1 METIGIKEQ
10 FIELRARG
18 YSYDKIAKELGK
30 AKQTLIDWG
39 KELDAEIANRKALEL
54 EVLYEEQLL
63 LKEAR
68 LKRLGGILT
77 RLEGELNKRELSD
90 LSTDKLLD
98 LYLRYIDKVEAEYL
112 EPVFKSTEEINAEYT
127 ENRYMKKLIM
137 D

>member
-39 KELDAEIANRKALEL
+39 KDLETEIANRKAIEL
-54 EVLYEEQLL
+54 EALYEEHFLQ
-63 LKEAR
+63 KEAR

-77 RLEGELNKRELSD
+77 RLEGEINKRD
-90 LSTDKLLD
+90 LSKLGTDKLLD
-98 LYLRYIDKVEAEYL
+98 LYLRYIDKIEGEYL
-112 EPVFKSTEEINAEYT
+112 EPVFKSSDEIQAEKTEKG
-127 ENRYMKKLIM
+127 YMKKLYV

>member
-39 KELDAEIANRKALEL
+39 KDLNTEIANRKALEL
-54 EVLYEEQLL
+54 EVLYEEHFLQ
-63 LKEAR
+63 KEAKI
-68 LKRLGGILT
+68 KRLGNILT
-77 RLEGELNKRELSD
+77 RLEGEIEKRDLTNLN
-90 LSTDKLLD
+90 TDKLLD
-98 LYLRYIDKVEAEYL
+98 LYLRYIDKIEVEYL
-112 EPVFKSTEEINAEYT
+112 EPVFKSSEEISAENAEKA
-127 ENRYMKKLIM
+127 YMKKLFI

>member
-77 RLEGELNKRELSD
+77 RLEGDLNKRELSD

>member
-1 METIGIKEQ
+1 METMETKEQ

-18 YSYDKIAKELGK
+18 YSYDKIAKQLGK

-39 KELDAEIANRKALEL
+39 KELDAEISNRKALEL
-54 EVLYEEQLL
+54 EALYEEQLL

-77 RLEGELNKRELSD
+77 RLEGEIEKRD
-90 LSTDKLLD
+90 LSNLNTDKLLD
-98 LYLRYIDKVEAEYL
+98 LYLRYIDKIEAEYL
-112 EPVFKSTEEINAEYT
+112 EPVFKSSDEIKADKAEEHYI
-127 ENRYMKKLIM
+127 KKLFI